1 MSTLVSARTVD
12 MLEFERVIWND
23 GYRLI
28 AGVDEVGRG
37 ALAGPLVAAAVILPL
52 DVDQA
57 LAAQS
62 FWNDVR
68 DSKALSPGTRSHLA
82 LRIHQSAVDTSV
94 AFVSAAL
101 VDDIGLTAA
110 NRCAMEQAVLGLRVD
125 PNLLL
130 IDAMTI
136 DLDYPQLGLIDG
148 DARSLSIAAASIVAK
163 VARDEFMV
171 ELDEQFPAYGFARN
185 KGYGVAAHISALA
198 MRGSCEHHRKSFS
211 PVRQFN
217 GLDRGA

>member
-62 FWNDVR
+62 FWIDVR

-94 AFVSAAL
+94 AFMSAAL
-101 VDDIGLTAA
+101 VDEIGLTAA
-110 NRCAMEQAVLGLRVD
+110 NRCAMEQAVLGLSVD

-148 DARSLSIAAASIVAK
+148 DARSLSIAAASIIAK

-171 ELDEQFPAYGFARN
+171 ELDGKFPAYGFARN

-198 MRGSCEHHRKSFS
+198 RFGSCEYHRKSFS
-211 PVRQFN
+211 PVRRSN
-217 GLDRGA
+217 GFDRGA